1 MMARTSILLSV
12 CILVF
17 QARTCGGDEVSVE
30 KPPVKAAVDLSDPY
44 EVAGRAFEA
53 YRDRDLEAYS
63 ALLLE
68 PPGPGAKVETVFKY
82 EITDLD
88 EIQGLFFLDE
98 GKTIAAIIRPS
109 LGETLAMWFRIVRTD
124 DGFRVEKMLITDQ
137 TPPTDV
143 PVEG

>member
-1 MMARTSILLSV
+1 MARSSILLLCV
-12 CILVF
+12 LAL
-17 QARTCGGDEVSVE
+17 QARTCGSDEVSVE
-30 KPPVKAAVDLSDPY
+30 KPTVRAAVDLSDPY

-63 ALLLE
+63 ALLIE

-82 EITDLD
+82 TITDLD

-98 GKTIAAIIRPS
+98 GKTIAAIIRPAA
-109 LGETLAMWFRIVRTD
+109 GEVLAMWFRIVRTD